1 MTVRRP
7 DAAQL
12 HKLASQNHFSIGN
25 GELASYQ
32 ALFERVMTNYDL
44 LDLMAVPA
52 PAARAGRRESG
63 SRPDAATNFC
73 NAVVRHCH
81 VEGSDVGLLAGRR
94 IGLKDS
100 ICVAGVPLTCGSNV
114 IEHVPSADATIVS
127 RILNAGGDIVAIL
140 NMDNLAFS
148 GAGDTSA
155 YGPTRNP
162 HDETRLAGGSSGGSA
177 AALFSGDV
185 DLTIG
190 CDQAGSIRIPA
201 SWCGVVGLKPTFSLV
216 PYSGIL
222 GYDLSFDHVGPMAR
236 NVSDVARL
244 LEVIAGADGLDP
256 RQRSVPNH
264 SYMKALS
271 RSDLKGVRIGVLRD
285 GFGTNGSEADVDDT
299 VRAAID
305 KLAELGATINEVQ
318 CAPHATAG
326 AIVWGVFAEGVTATF
341 RSSGQGHHWSG
352 QYDPDLALSF
362 GRGMQLRGEALPVQ
376 AKFNLLLGTYM
387 CDNYQGSFYA
397 KAQSLRLGLRGAY
410 DALLVDNDL
419 LITPTTP
426 MKAHRHNPSL
436 DAEALVVAG
445 WNMVANTAPFNMTGH
460 PSLSV
465 PCGTSD
471 GLPVGMMLT
480 GRHFDDATLLAVAH
494 VFEQAV
500 SP

>member
-1 MTVRRP
+1 MGFVGSLVRR
-7 DAAQL
+7 
-12 HKLASQNHFSIGN
+12 F
-25 GELASYQ
+25 
-32 ALFERVMTNYDL
+32 V
-44 LDLMAVPA
+44 
-52 PAARAGRRESG
+52 G
-63 SRPDAATNFC
+63 SL
-73 NAVVRHCH
+73 VR
-81 VEGSDVGLLAGRR
+81 G
-94 IGLKDS
+94 
-100 ICVAGVPLTCGSNV
+100 
-114 IEHVPSADATIVS
+114 
-127 RILNAGGDIVAIL
+127 
-140 NMDNLAFS
+140 F
-148 GAGDTSA
+148 
-155 YGPTRNP
+155 
-162 HDETRLAGGSSGGSA
+162 
-177 AALFSGDV
+177 
-185 DLTIG
+185 
-190 CDQAGSIRIPA
+190 AGSGFWFWATSRTGA
-201 SWCGVVGLKPTFSLV
+201 
-216 PYSGIL
+216 
-222 GYDLSFDHVGPMAR
+222 